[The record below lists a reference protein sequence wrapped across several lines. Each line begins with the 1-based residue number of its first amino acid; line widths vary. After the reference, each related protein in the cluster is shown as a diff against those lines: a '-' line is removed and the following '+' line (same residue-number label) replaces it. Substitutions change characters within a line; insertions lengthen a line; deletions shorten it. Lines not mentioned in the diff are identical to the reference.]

1 MPTEDKSTLM
11 THAIISNEFSLDD
24 LSSVELK
31 TEADF
36 ASAVA
41 GFAQLLKGG
50 KYLTNYTY
58 DDVINA
64 ALKSRGDDAFGYRA
78 EFIQLV
84 RSAKTAAAMQ

>member
-1 MPTEDKSTLM
+1 M
-11 THAIISNEFSLDD
+11 THAIISNEFSLDHLTSPH

-50 KYLTNYTY
+50 RYLTNYTY

-64 ALKSRGDDAFGYRA
+64 ALKSKGDDAFGYRA

-84 RSAKTAAAMQ
+84 RSPKTATAM

>member
-1 MPTEDKSTLM
+1 M
-11 THAIISNEFSLDD
+11 
-24 LSSVELK
+24 
-31 TEADF
+31 
-36 ASAVA
+36 
-41 GFAQLLKGG
+41 LKGG